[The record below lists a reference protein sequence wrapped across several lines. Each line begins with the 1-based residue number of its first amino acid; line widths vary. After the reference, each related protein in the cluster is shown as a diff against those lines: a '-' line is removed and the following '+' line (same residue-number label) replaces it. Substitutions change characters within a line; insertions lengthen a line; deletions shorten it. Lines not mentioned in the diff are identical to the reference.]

1 MWVKITGGVIS
12 GGIKE
17 RGTGYKTMSKAKTG
31 TENGFRVVRDG
42 TWEPMR
48 QHIEVKSRMF
58 QFDQTKGRGKG
69 RNRKKSRKR
78 R

>member
-1 MWVKITGGVIS
+1 MN
-12 GGIKE
+12 
-17 RGTGYKTMSKAKTG
+17 KAKTG

-48 QHIEVKSRMF
+48 QHIEIKSRMF

-69 RNRKKSRKR
+69 RSKKKGRKKHKKTAPSRTAILAR
-78 R
+78 GRSQPEL

>member
-1 MWVKITGGVIS
+1 
-12 GGIKE
+12 
-17 RGTGYKTMSKAKTG
+17 MSKAKTG

-42 TWEPMR
+42 TWEPLC
-48 QHIEVKSRMF
+48 QHIEIKSRMF

>member
-1 MWVKITGGVIS
+1 
-12 GGIKE
+12 
-17 RGTGYKTMSKAKTG
+17 MSKAKTG
-31 TENGFRVVRDG
+31 TKNGFRVVRDG